1 MSYFGR
7 HLNIFC
13 ADPVES
19 WIPAFAGMTERGG
32 FSHPPLAGEVSR
44 AERGAEGC
52 RPHDGGTPL
61 RLAFGQPPP
70 LPGEDEGFA
79 AAVATKSG

>member
-32 FSHPPLAGEVSR
+32 FSHPPLAGEDDAGGGCWWFAGHPNLSMPRVRFRRSGSDHPSPSSR
-44 AERGAEGC
+44 
-52 RPHDGGTPL
+52 P
-61 RLAFGQPPP
+61 
-70 LPGEDEGFA
+70 
-79 AAVATKSG
+79 

>member
-19 WIPAFAGMTERGG
+19 WIPAFAGMTRGVA
-32 FSHPPLAGEVSR
+32 FSHPPLGGEVSR
-44 AERGAEGC
+44 AERGTEGC
-52 RPHDGGTPL
+52 PRW
-61 RLAFGQPPP
+61 R
-70 LPGEDEGFA
+70 
-79 AAVATKSG
+79 